1 MRFFTSGFSLA
12 KPLFQRIYTCL
23 LASFKPAFKT
33 IKWLLSLMIPI
44 SFAVMVLDYS
54 GVLLWLSHLTAPFV
68 KLLGLRGESALVLL
82 TSGFLNIYSAIAV
95 IQSINFSLREITIMA
110 LMCLIAH
117 NLIIETAVQKKT
129 GSSGIWMVFLR
140 IISAIVGGI
149 VLNLVLPTDTSTTT
163 IQTPHHL
170 VFTFA
175 QTFTH
180 WYHDTFILI
189 VKIIVIIMALNF
201 LHRILDEFSITLLLS
216 KIMFPILK
224 LFGLPPQSSFMW
236 LIANIIGLAWGSAV
250 LIDQTEQGKITGK
263 EANILNHHIAISHSL
278 LEDTLLFAAL
288 GVSVFWLI
296 FPRLVLAFLAVW
308 LFRLFFFRK
317 NN

>member
-1 MRFFTSGFSLA
+1 M
-12 KPLFQRIYTCL
+12 
-23 LASFKPAFKT
+23 
-33 IKWLLSLMIPI
+33 LM
-44 SFAVMVLDYS
+44 DYS
-54 GVLLWLSHLTAPFV
+54 GFLLWLSGLTAPFV
-68 KLLGLRGESALVLL
+68 KLMGLRGESALVLL

-140 IISAIVGGI
+140 IIAAIVGGI
-149 VLNLVLPTDTSTTT
+149 ILNFILPPDTSM
-163 IQTPHHL
+163 IGVHPSRHI

-175 QTFTH
+175 QTFFH
-180 WYHDTFILI
+180 WSQDTFILI
-189 VKIIVIIMALNF
+189 LKIIVIIWALNF
-201 LHRILDEFSITLLLS
+201 LQRILDEFSITLLLS
-216 KIMFPILK
+216 RIMSPFLR
-224 LFGLPPQSSFMW
+224 LFGLPPQASFMW

-288 GVSVFWLI
+288 GVSIYWLI
-296 FPRLVLAFLAVW
+296 FPRLLLAFIAVW
-308 LFRLFFFRK
+308 LFRLFFSRK
-317 NN
+317 DI

>member
-1 MRFFTSGFSLA
+1 
-12 KPLFQRIYTCL
+12 
-23 LASFKPAFKT
+23 
-33 IKWLLSLMIPI
+33 MI
-44 SFAVMVLDYS
+44 LDYS
-54 GVLLWLSHLTAPFV
+54 GFLLWLSGLTAPFV
-68 KLLGLRGESALVLL
+68 RLLGLRGESALVLL

-140 IISAIVGGI
+140 IITAIAGGLILNFILPPDTSMIGVHSSNHI
-149 VLNLVLPTDTSTTT
+149 VL
-163 IQTPHHL
+163 
-170 VFTFA
+170 TFA
-175 QTFTH
+175 QTFSH
-180 WYHDTFILI
+180 WSQDTFILI
-189 VKIIVIIMALNF
+189 LKIIVIIWALNF
-201 LHRILDEFSITLLLS
+201 LQRVLDEFSITLLLS
-216 KIMFPILK
+216 RIMSPVLR
-224 LFGLPPQSSFMW
+224 LFGLPPQASFMW

-288 GVSVFWLI
+288 GVSIYWLI
-296 FPRLVLAFLAVW
+296 FPRLLLAFIAVW
-308 LFRLFFFRK
+308 LFRLFFSRK
-317 NN
+317 NS